1 MEKAIKEK
9 IRWTPEKKAKLVEEI
24 RTGMKE
30 GRTFQS
36 IAQEIADRLGVRYST
51 IVWKYYKTLKENM
64 KENIENI
71 KEGLKKSVDETGID
85 GKVEI
90 SNASAT
96 EDVTGTKAGISE
108 TAGVTDNPGDA
119 GDGQD
124 FSAKHWGVR
133 MSGKPWTPEEDAMIL
148 EGVAKGLD
156 FATIASKMNTG
167 RSGGAVRSRYNELV
181 KSIEEKA
188 KANVARRQAVDRVE
202 ALNKAYK
209 LLIAKSRTTK
219 DGRLDSEALE
229 EISAAVGLSYAQVMS
244 LWGFIN
250 QRGFW
255 MKAEIYKLEGIIAS
269 QKVEI
274 ELLRRKIKEQEEEIK
289 ELKIAAYNVQQIIN
303 KINTSA

>member
-30 GRTFQS
+30 GRTFRS

-64 KENIENI
+64 KENAERIKENI
-71 KEGLKKSVDETGID
+71 KEELEETTD
-85 GKVEI
+85 KTEKVKI
-90 SNASAT
+90 T
-96 EDVTGTKAGISE
+96 DKISE
-108 TAGVTDNPGDA
+108 ANGVANDAGDA
-119 GDGQD
+119 GTGNADNEQD
-124 FSAKHWGVR
+124 FNAREWGAR

-167 RSGGAVRSRYNELV
+167 RSGGAVRSRYNELM

-255 MKAEIYKLEGIIAS
+255 MKAEIHKLEGIIAS

>member
-1 MEKAIKEK
+1 
-9 IRWTPEKKAKLVEEI
+9 
-24 RTGMKE
+24 
-30 GRTFQS
+30 
-36 IAQEIADRLGVRYST
+36 
-51 IVWKYYKTLKENM
+51 M

-71 KEGLKKSVDETGID
+71 KEGLKKSVDETEVNE
-85 GKVEI
+85 KVETG
-90 SNASAT
+90 NAGAT
-96 EDVTGTKAGISE
+96 GSVTGTEAGISE
-108 TAGVTDNPGDA
+108 TADITGNPGDA

-133 MSGKPWTPEEDAMIL
+133 MASKPWTPEEDAMIL

-167 RSGGAVRSRYNELV
+167 RSGGAVRSRYNELI

-219 DGRLDSEALE
+219 DGRLNSEVLE

>member
-1 MEKAIKEK
+1 MKWTEEKEAY
-9 IRWTPEKKAKLVEEI
+9 LVEEI
-24 RTGMKE
+24 KKMMQEGKTFRSAAKE
-30 GRTFQS
+30 M
-36 IAQEIADRLGVRYST
+36 ADRLGVTYGAV
-51 IVWKYYKTLKENM
+51 VWKYYKCRNK
-64 KENIENI
+64 
-71 KEGLKKSVDETGID
+71 GLKKAVGENETSQKAEVVVAEATKTEAAEIID
-85 GKVEI
+85 DK
-90 SNASAT
+90 N
-96 EDVTGTKAGISE
+96 KA
-108 TAGVTDNPGDA
+108 AGY
-119 GDGQD
+119 
-124 FSAKHWGVR
+124 WGVR
-133 MSGKPWTPEEDAMIL
+133 MAHKPWTPEEDSMIL

-156 FATIASKMNTG
+156 FATIASKMRTG
-167 RSGGAVRSRYNELV
+167 RSGVAVQSRYNELM

-188 KANVARRQAVDRVE
+188 KANVARRQIVDKVE

-219 DGRLDSEALE
+219 DGRLNSEALE